1 MKKKILSLFLALAMC
16 LSLLPT
22 AAFAADGAQDPAEP
36 GEEILAPEQ
45 LGDPE
50 KDPDPEQEQEGGP
63 AGVSAP
69 QTGAANSKIAVQATG
84 GHSQYHTEICN
95 TYGCTKHQKLTWY
108 AISTVDQLTSAS
120 GETKGYYL
128 TTDLELTEPWVPTGT
143 VNLCLS
149 GHSITLCAGTEDAP
163 QSVITVNSDL
173 QLNISNCIAIKPDS
187 TSEGIY
193 YGGPY
198 VRHAEHAVGPGITVS
213 NGGTVELFGGNIT
226 QNSDGVVV
234 ENGGTLNM
242 PSNSEVSGNTGA
254 GVRVENGGTLNISGG
269 KIGSNEGCGVDVAQ
283 GSTFNVSGGT
293 EILRNTKNG
302 ETCNVYLHDSATVKV
317 SKLSQAKIGV
327 TVETPPTDGNFVP
340 VTSDNQASRSDQNCI
355 TSDNAAYRVF
365 YSTSKSANNLVL
377 DARPTLLHSD
387 HDKSFVNSLSSSEEG
402 KLLIN
407 GEEAGKNSD
416 TGSTYYVLPD
426 GNYYLEDDL
435 TLSNGLLA
443 YGTKVVLCLNG
454 HNITVTGYSNV
465 VYVGKRSSSASS
477 AGNGEVTLT
486 DCASTPG
493 MLTHSNGQGGG
504 VCVNGGTFIM
514 RGGKISGNNSGVYV
528 YQGNEFKIYGGEIS
542 GNKSYGVSLT
552 PVSGAYS
559 SSSNGEIY
567 MTVGG
572 TAKIT
577 GNWADGT
584 YNAETHLY
592 EQGTTGTAKNVL
604 FTDKP
609 FKYITVDSTLTEG
622 AEIGVTIWK
631 EVTAERGYVA
641 VATYGTALSADATP
655 YVGYFK
661 SDSDAYKVWSSNNNV
676 VIGVWNSED
685 QIHPVC
691 GAVCKHKDA
700 SGDPVHEDI
709 VWTPVSSESGLNNN
723 GDNIYLTQDIELS
736 RTWEISA
743 GGTVNLC
750 LNGHTIKANGDFDAI
765 TLTSN
770 TNTLN
775 ICDCSESGSG
785 KITHGTK
792 GDGTTYSGA
801 GVYMTAVDGRKA
813 TVNMYGGTIT
823 GNTGHTVTVKNV
835 DSTRGGGVYVDSN
848 AQFFMR
854 GGSITENTADVGGGV
869 YYTASNSLFVSGKV
883 NITGNKDTSGADS
896 NVYVPSS
903 SGTPK
908 TVPFYIGDDGL
919 DTAAEIGVR
928 VNDGVIATGGHSP
941 VAQFGTYANAASAY
955 NDGNFH
961 ADNEGDYSFKVA
973 EREQDTITS
982 THVVNLYNGLH
993 EHPICGETCT
1003 DGAHT
1008 ENLSWTGVSSLS
1020 EIKANEDGT
1029 TAYYYLTQD
1038 VTRTASWTAPDNVV
1052 LCLNGYSIMS
1062 TASDTTAIT
1071 VDGTFTLTDC
1081 NGGNGVKY
1089 FKEST
1094 NGRWESVSDYAD
1106 GVITVNGG
1114 VIFHT
1119 AGGATDKG
1127 MSLRSGKFYMYGG
1140 TICGNSGGVYV
1151 ESAAAMTV
1159 SGNATITG
1167 NAGELN
1173 YNVYLNGVITV
1184 GGEFGADAKIGVTT
1198 SGTNISAG
1206 NYKTVAQS
1214 ADGSALTD
1222 DDKEH
1227 FESDMGYT
1235 PQIRNGKIVFVNGT
1249 LHEHPICGKTCTHAG
1264 DEKHTDDLLWEPLTY
1279 ENGYLYHGKSTVGT
1293 TGDSWKI
1300 VYYQLTEGNYYLP
1313 ESITID
1319 KPIMIRGNVN
1329 LCLNGNTLSTN
1340 TTLPADNSAIAFI
1353 TVYEN
1358 CTLTLCDCDT
1368 AGGGTIR
1375 TENGL
1380 HNGVETWYPFDK
1392 NNTSHT
1398 AGNFTMY
1405 GGTITGVQRGVRLCV
1420 ETNGGKS
1427 TFKMYGGKIT
1437 GTKRGVYINDGSI
1450 FEMYAGEITG
1460 NNTQPTLKED
1470 STYFGGGVVVD
1481 IGAMFTMHGGT
1492 ISNNNAY
1499 SGGGVYLVG
1508 DSSSATTTFNMEGGT
1523 ITGNT
1528 TTNGSGGGVYVKDA
1542 TFTMSGD
1549 AAVSNNTNNG
1559 NCGGGVAVTGSYKK
1573 GSFTMRGNST
1583 ISGNTAKFYGG
1594 GVYFADGT
1602 FTMNENAAITGNSAG
1617 NGEYNGEGGGVC
1629 VSTGTFNM
1637 TGGSITGNNV
1647 HLGSNAFAGEGG
1659 GGVYMAPNATMSV
1672 SGSVQIKDNWKNGTL
1687 NTETGVYENGSANNL
1702 YLFAYE
1708 TDKVLK
1714 TVTIGGDLTGA
1725 KIGVTTRYTPEEKGS
1740 ILIATGAPTDHAKF
1754 FTPDVTGQGYTI
1766 TQEGEKLYLS
1776 AHTHHWKYENSSSAA
1791 IKVTCDAPGC
1801 NLKSG
1806 FEVTYTLTAPAED
1819 TLTYDGKGKPATV
1832 VRSAVE
1838 LPNGVSLPEPSAISY
1853 TQTKPTLQQL
1863 EATAVPTNA
1872 GTYTASITMGSV
1884 TASVT
1889 YAIAKA
1895 IPTAD
1900 DFTFTPPT
1908 SLTYDGNPKTATV
1921 TSTKIDASYVTVKYY
1936 QGETEVSDPTNAGT
1950 YTVKIDVTESGNYFA
1965 ASGLN
1970 ANDWMFAIAKN
1981 TTTPTMTLD
1990 QYYSLTYK
1998 KSQLTPPVTVTINGK
2013 SLTENVDYTV
2023 TYGKNIDA
2031 GELAGS
2037 VTINPMGNYEFRQI
2051 VRSFTI
2057 DARYIAV
2064 TASDKTSRVGQN
2076 LVALTYTCTK
2086 GLPYEGDTFTGEL
2099 ATNANKNT
2107 AGTYQITQ
2115 GTLSLGNNYNIA
2127 FTPGT
2132 YTVEDKQ
2139 PQTGFKFENAAVT
2152 KIYGNA
2158 DFTITATDQVDGSSV
2173 TYSSSNE
2180 AVATVDSTGK
2190 VTIVGAGTAKITATA
2205 SATDDYAEA
2214 TAQYT
2219 LTVSPKTLTADDLE
2233 FTANSTFTKEYDG
2246 TTNCT
2251 TATVQIKS
2259 VAKVNSG
2266 DALPEVKGA
2275 YAYDSKD
2282 ATGAT
2287 KVTFTTERTENTNY
2301 ILPAGLTVE
2310 HKASITQRVLT
2321 VGTVTA
2327 TSKQYDGETDAE
2339 ACIASVPLNGVVD
2352 GDSLELDTP
2361 TTDGSYYFTADF
2373 IDANAGQN
2381 KTINGTVVL
2390 YPNKVTANYTF
2401 KDAQDN
2407 ETNEAPFTA
2416 TGEITPADGGSK
2428 GSVERTQK
2436 FTDGDPKTE
2445 TIAWQQLLPA
2455 GQMWNYGSEYYSA
2468 SSVTV
2473 DHGTD
2478 DNGALTYTIT
2488 GGKEDDVVV
2497 FTVSAKCNNYQD
2509 FMYTVRVTLTAR
2521 DPQKLEFK
2529 GVENGKVTKTY
2540 GDQPFTEPL
2549 TGAETTVT
2557 YTSNDEN
2564 VAKVNTKTG
2573 EVTIVGAGTA
2583 EITATAAQTDVY
2595 ASASVSY
2602 TLTVS
2607 KLRIH
2612 VPTAGKNELEYTG
2625 QEQTYLPDGLDTAY
2639 CEIESNKAT
2648 DVIAGGSWHNAD
2660 VSLKDRSNTEW
2671 ADGADSTAHRPYP
2684 FRITPK
2690 PVTVT
2695 ALDKKITAGQ
2705 PAPEL
2710 TSADYTVTGLI
2721 GNDTLGGI
2729 SLYYADPSDLSKAV
2743 TPDTGKAGTYAI
2755 VVTKGGTGSN
2765 NYAPTFVNGTLT
2777 IASRPSGGVVAVTYP
2792 VNVPGETERGS
2803 VSSNVKNASK
2813 GSTVTITVEPEDG
2826 FQLADLTVTDKD
2838 GNELP
2843 LTDKGDGK
2851 YTFTMPAGKVEVNAT
2866 FAEKI
2871 ETSPFADVSTD
2882 AYYYE
2887 AVKWA
2892 AEQGIT
2898 GGVGGG
2904 LFAPDQSCTRAQI
2917 VTFLWRAAGSPEPK
2931 SMSSFSDVPE
2941 DSYYAKA
2948 VAWAVENGITV
2959 GTSATT
2965 FSPDATCTR
2974 AQGVTFLFRAAKASA
2989 DGAPAFRDVAADAYY
3004 AAAVKWATDNSVTNG
3019 IGGGLF
3025 GSDNDCTRA
3034 QIVTFLWRL
3043 YAGK

>member
-50 KDPDPEQEQEGGP
+50 KDPDPEQEGGP

-69 QTGAANSKIAVQATG
+69 QTGAANSEIAVQATG
-84 GHSQYHTEICN
+84 GHSQSHTRICN
-95 TYGCTKHQKLTWY
+95 EYGCTKHQKLTWH
-108 AISTVDQLTSAS
+108 AISTVDQLTSAT

-128 TTDLELTEPWVPTGT
+128 TTDLELTEPWAPTGT

-149 GHSITLCAGTEDAP
+149 GHSITLNAGTEAAP
-163 QSVITVNSDL
+163 QSVITVNSGV
-173 QLNISNCIAIKPDS
+173 QLNISNCISVAPGGTYD
-187 TSEGIY
+187 GIY

-198 VRHAEHAVGPGITVS
+198 IRHAENAVGPGITVLD
-213 NGGTVELFGGNIT
+213 GGTVELFGGDVT

-234 ENGGTLNM
+234 QEGGTLNV
-242 PSNSEVSGNTGA
+242 NSDISENTGA
-254 GVRVENGGTLNISGG
+254 GVRVEAGGTLSLMSSGR
-269 KIGSNEGCGVDVAQ
+269 ILSNAGCGVDVAA
-283 GSTFNVSGGT
+283 GSNFTVSGGA
-293 EILRNTKNG
+293 EVRNNTKNG
-302 ETCNVYLHDSATVKV
+302 ETCNVYLRENATIT
-317 SKLSQAKIGV
+317 LSELSGAEIGV
-327 TVETPPTDGNFVP
+327 TVEALPDQGAFAP
-340 VTSDNQASRSDQNCI
+340 VTSDGKASRNDQNCI
-355 TSDNAAYRVF
+355 TSDNTSYRVF
-365 YSTSKSANNLVL
+365 YSTSKSNGNLVL
-377 DARPTLLHSD
+377 DARPTPLHAD
-387 HDKSFVNSLSSSEEG
+387 HNSETFVNSLSSSDG

-407 GEEAGKNSD
+407 GEEAKTNND
-416 TGSTYYVLPD
+416 TGSTYYVLPE

-443 YGTKVVLCLNG
+443 YSADVVLCLNG
-454 HNITVTGYSNV
+454 HNITVTGTN
-465 VYVGKRSSSASS
+465 YVIYTAKKTSSASGS
-477 AGNGEVTLT
+477 YTFTLT
-486 DCASTPG
+486 DCAEEPG
-493 MLTHSNGQGGG
+493 TLTHSYNQYANGG
-504 VCVNGGTFIM
+504 VYVRDGTFIM

-542 GNKSYGVSLT
+542 GNKGYGVSLT
-552 PVSGAYS
+552 PDSKS
-559 SSSNGEIY
+559 DIY

-572 TAKIT
+572 TAKIM
-577 GNWADGT
+577 GNWENGT
-584 YNAETHLY
+584 YNAENHLY

-609 FKYITVDSTLTEG
+609 FKYITVDSSLTEG
-622 AEIGVTIWK
+622 AEIGVTIWRT
-631 EVTAERGYVA
+631 VTAERDCVA
-641 VATYGTALSADATP
+641 VATCGTSSSADASP
-655 YVGYFK
+655 YVKYFK
-661 SDSDAYKVWSSNNNV
+661 SDSADYKVWSRDNNV
-676 VIGVWNSED
+676 VIGVWNSDD
-685 QIHPVC
+685 QSHPVC
-691 GAVCKHKDA
+691 GAVCNHKDA
-700 SGDPVHEDI
+700 SGKPVHNENI
-709 VWTPVSSESGLNNN
+709 VWTPVSSESGLNN
-723 GDNIYLTQDIELS
+723 GDNIYLTDDVTLT
-736 RTWEISA
+736 RTWQISA

-750 LNGHTIKANGDFDAI
+750 LNGHTITANGDFDAI

-775 ICDCSESGSG
+775 ICDCNASGAG
-785 KITHGTK
+785 KGIITHAEGMT
-792 GDGTTYSGA
+792 GS
-801 GVYMTAVDGRKA
+801 GVYMTAADGRKA

-823 GNTGHTVTVKNV
+823 GNTGHTVTVKNGV
-835 DSTRGGGVYVDSN
+835 STRGGGVYVDSN
-848 AQFFMR
+848 AQFYMH

-869 YYTASNSLFVSGKV
+869 YYTASNSLFVSGNV
-883 NITGNKDTSGADS
+883 NITDNKDTSGADS

-908 TVPFYIGDDGL
+908 TVPFHIAWYVLNED
-919 DTAAEIGVR
+919 ARIGVR
-928 VNDGVIATGGHSP
+928 VDDNLIATGEHSP
-941 VAQFGTYANAASAY
+941 VAQVSVYEDKTNAY
-955 NDGNFH
+955 HEGNFIP
-961 ADNEGDYSFKVA
+961 DNGGDYGFKL
-973 EREQDTITS
+973 EEKDKEHIGIDS

-1008 ENLSWTGVSSLS
+1008 ENLSWTGVSSLDD
-1020 EIKANEDGT
+1020 IVAGT
-1029 TAYYYLTQD
+1029 AEAPNYYFLTKD
-1038 VTRTASWTAPDNVV
+1038 ITTSTSWAAPDNVV

-1071 VDGTFTLTDC
+1071 VDGAFTLTDC
-1081 NGGNGVKY
+1081 NGSNGVKY

-1249 LHEHPICGKTCTHAG
+1249 LHEHPLCGKTCTHAG
-1264 DEKHTDDLLWEPLTY
+1264 DEKHTDDPLWEPLTY
-1279 ENGYLYHGKSTVGT
+1279 ENGYLYHGESTVGT

-1481 IGAMFTMHGGT
+1481 IGATFTMHGGP
-1492 ISNNNAY
+1492 ISNNNAC

-1602 FTMNENAAITGNSAG
+1602 FTMNDNAAITGNSAG

-1647 HLGSNAFAGEGG
+1647 HLGSNAFAGEG

-1776 AHTHHWKYENSSSAA
+1776 AHTHDWEYSVSADNQTIIAECKDTTCTSSDGGSVTISKPKHEVYRDGKEATATVTQYSWAA
-1791 IKVTCDAPGC
+1791 DTV
-1801 NLKSG
+1801 S
-1806 FEVTYTLTAPAED
+1806 EVTYKNYTGDATPLSAAPTDA
-1819 TLTYDGKGKPATV
+1819 GKY
-1832 VRSAVE
+1832 
-1838 LPNGVSLPEPSAISY
+1838 I
-1853 TQTKPTLQQL
+1853 
-1863 EATAVPTNA
+1863 
-1872 GTYTASITMGSV
+1872 ASITAGDK

-1936 QGETEVSDPTNAGT
+1936 QGETKVSDPTNAGT
-1950 YTVKIDVTESGNYFA
+1950 YTVKIDVTESGNYT
-1965 ASGLN
+1965 
-1970 ANDWMFAIAKN
+1970 AKADLTDEN
-1981 TTTPTMTLD
+1981 WAFTILKGTYNGTTTPKTIDIVKGRSIAQTG
-1990 QYYSLTYK
+1990 SLTVTDFFAAETELPAGAK
-1998 KSQLTPPVTVTINGK
+1998 IASVTPASGAMMASVTVNDGTLAYTSATGITATADETYTVTIATTNYTDIK
-2013 SLTENVDYTV
+2013 ATLTFHPV
-2023 TYGKNIDA
+2023 
-2031 GELAGS
+2031 
-2037 VTINPMGNYEFRQI
+2037 
-2051 VRSFTI
+2051 
-2057 DARYIAV
+2057 
-2064 TASDKTSRVGQN
+2064 
-2076 LVALTYTCTK
+2076 
-2086 GLPYEGDTFTGEL
+2086 
-2099 ATNANKNT
+2099 
-2107 AGTYQITQ
+2107 
-2115 GTLSLGNNYNIA
+2115 
-2127 FTPGT
+2127 
-2132 YTVEDKQ
+2132 DKQ
-2139 PQTGFKFENAAVT
+2139 PQTSFAFEESAKTVT
-2152 KIYGNA
+2152 YGDDNVVVK
-2158 DFTITATDQVDGSSV
+2158 ATGQVAGSKV
-2173 TYSSSNE
+2173 TYSSE
-2180 AVATVDSTGK
+2180 DETVAVVDENTGAVVILKASTTPI
-2190 VTIVGAGTAKITATA
+2190 TIKATA
-2205 SATDDYAEA
+2205 SATEEYAEKEISC
-2214 TAQYT
+2214 T

-2301 ILPAGLTVE
+2301 ILPVGLKVE
-2310 HKASITQRVLT
+2310 NAASITKRVLT

-2401 KDAQDN
+2401 KDAQGN
-2407 ETNEAPFTA
+2407 ETNEATFTT
-2416 TGEITPADGGSK
+2416 TGAIAKADSWALTPVNNLTIRYNNRAEQTYTPDW
-2428 GSVERTQK
+2428 
-2436 FTDGDPKTE
+2436 PK
-2445 TIAWQQLLPA
+2445 LLPA
-2455 GQMWNYGSEYYSA
+2455 GQKWTYNLEDTKVTGSA
-2468 SSVTV
+2468 VLA
-2473 DHGTD
+2473 DHSI
-2478 DNGALTYTIT
+2478 GADSGVLTYQLSAGAENDTVTWTIT
-2488 GGKEDDVVV
+2488 A
-2497 FTVSAKCNNYQD
+2497 SCNNYES
-2509 FMYTVRVTLTAR
+2509 FTLTVKLTLIAR
-2521 DPQKLEFK
+2521 NEQTGFAFK
-2529 GVENGKVTKTY
+2529 DVVDGKVTKTY
-2540 GDQPFTEPL
+2540 GDADFTVKA
-2549 TGAETTVT
+2549 TGANEYSEVT
-2557 YTSNDEN
+2557 YESSDEE
-2564 VAKVNTKTG
+2564 VATVDSTG
-2573 EVTIVGAGTA
+2573 KVTIKGAGTA
-2583 EITATAAQTDVY
+2583 TIKAK
-2595 ASASVSY
+2595 ASATPDYEEKEISY
-2602 TLTVS
+2602 ALTVN
-2607 KLRIH
+2607 KLRIP
-2612 VPTAGKNELEYTG
+2612 VPTKGKNELEYTG
-2625 QEQTYLPDGLDTAY
+2625 QEQTYLPDGLDPIY
-2639 CEIESNKAT
+2639 CTIESNKAT
-2648 DVIAGGSWHNAD
+2648 DVIAGGSWHNAE
-2660 VSLKDRSNTEW
+2660 VRLTDRSNTEW
-2671 ADGADSTAHRPYP
+2671 ADGADSIAHRPYP

-2729 SLYYADPSDLSKAV
+2729 SLYYADPSDLSTAV

-2931 SMSSFSDVPE
+2931 SMRSFSDVPE

-3019 IGGGLF
+3019 IGGGMF

>member
-50 KDPDPEQEQEGGP
+50 KDPDPEQEGGP

-69 QTGAANSKIAVQATG
+69 QTGAANSEIAVQATG
-84 GHSQYHTEICN
+84 GHSQSHTRICN
-95 TYGCTKHQKLTWY
+95 EYGCTKHQKLTWH
-108 AISTVDQLTSAS
+108 AISTVDQLTSAT

-128 TTDLELTEPWVPTGT
+128 TTDLELTEPWAPTGT

-149 GHSITLCAGTEDAP
+149 GHSITLNAGTEAAP
-163 QSVITVNSDL
+163 QSVITVNSGV
-173 QLNISNCIAIKPDS
+173 QLNISNCISVAPGGTYD
-187 TSEGIY
+187 GIY

-198 VRHAEHAVGPGITVS
+198 IRHAENAVGPGITVLD
-213 NGGTVELFGGNIT
+213 GGTVELFGGDVT

-234 ENGGTLNM
+234 ENGGTLNVRGDI
-242 PSNSEVSGNTGA
+242 SENTGA
-254 GVRVENGGTLNISGG
+254 GVRVEEGGTLNIISGG
-269 KIGSNEGCGVDVAQ
+269 RILLNNGCGVDVVE
-283 GSTFNVSGGT
+283 GSNFTVSGGA
-293 EILRNTKNG
+293 EVRDNTKNG
-302 ETCNVYLHDSATVKV
+302 ETCNVYLRENATIT
-317 SKLSQAKIGV
+317 LSELSGAEIGV
-327 TVETPPTDGNFVP
+327 TVEALPDQGAFAP
-340 VTSDNQASRSDQNCI
+340 VTSDGKASRNDQNCI
-355 TSDNAAYRVF
+355 TSDNTSYRVF
-365 YSTSKSANNLVL
+365 YSTSKSNGNLVL
-377 DARPTLLHSD
+377 DARPTPLHED
-387 HDKSFVNSLSSSEEG
+387 HDSETFVNSLSSPDG

-407 GEEAGKNSD
+407 GEEAETNNYNG
-416 TGSTYYVLPD
+416 TTYYELPD
-426 GNYYLEDDL
+426 GNYYLEGDL
-435 TLSNGLLA
+435 TLSCGLLA
-443 YGTKVVLCLNG
+443 YSTNVVLCLNG
-454 HNITVTGYSNV
+454 HNITVTGTN
-465 VYVGKRSSSASS
+465 YVIYTAKKTSSASGS
-477 AGNGEVTLT
+477 YTFTLT
-486 DCASTPG
+486 DCAEEPG
-493 MLTHSNGQGGG
+493 TLTHSYNQYANGG
-504 VCVNGGTFIM
+504 VYVRDGTFIM

-542 GNKSYGVSLT
+542 GNKGYGVSLT
-552 PVSGAYS
+552 PDSKSY
-559 SSSNGEIY
+559 IY

-572 TAKIT
+572 TAKIM
-577 GNWADGT
+577 GNWENGT
-584 YNAETHLY
+584 YNAENHLY

-609 FKYITVDSTLTEG
+609 FKYITVDSSLTEG
-622 AEIGVTIWK
+622 AEIGVTIWRT
-631 EVTAERGYVA
+631 VTAERDCVA
-641 VATYGTALSADATP
+641 VATCGTSSSADASP
-655 YVGYFK
+655 YVKYFK
-661 SDSDAYKVWSSNNNV
+661 SDSADYKVWSRDNNV
-676 VIGVWNSED
+676 VIGVWNSDD
-685 QIHPVC
+685 QSHPVC
-691 GAVCKHKDA
+691 GAVCNHKDA
-700 SGDPVHEDI
+700 SGKPVHNENI
-709 VWTPVSSESGLNNN
+709 VWTPVSSESGLNN
-723 GDNIYLTQDIELS
+723 GDNIYLTDDVTLT
-736 RTWEISA
+736 RTWQISA

-750 LNGHTIKANGDFDAI
+750 LNGHTITANGDFDAI

-775 ICDCSESGSG
+775 ICDCNASGAG
-785 KITHGTK
+785 KGIITHAEGMT
-792 GDGTTYSGA
+792 GS
-801 GVYMTAVDGRKA
+801 GVYMTAADGRKA

-823 GNTGHTVTVKNV
+823 GNTGHTVTVKNGV
-835 DSTRGGGVYVDSN
+835 STRGGGVYVDSN
-848 AQFFMR
+848 AQFYMH

-869 YYTASNSLFVSGKV
+869 YYTASNSLFVSGNV
-883 NITGNKDTSGADS
+883 NITDNKDTSGADS

-908 TVPFYIGDDGL
+908 TVPFYIAWYVLNED
-919 DTAAEIGVR
+919 ARIGVR
-928 VNDGVIATGGHSP
+928 VDDNLIATGEHSP
-941 VAQFGTYANAASAY
+941 VAQVSVYEDKTNAY
-955 NDGNFH
+955 HEGNFIP
-961 ADNEGDYSFKVA
+961 DNGGDYGFKL
-973 EREQDTITS
+973 EEKDKEHIGIDS

-1008 ENLSWTGVSSLS
+1008 ENLSWTGVSSLDD
-1020 EIKANEDGT
+1020 IVAGT
-1029 TAYYYLTQD
+1029 AEAPNYYFLTKD
-1038 VTRTASWTAPDNVV
+1038 ITTSTSWAAPDNVV

-1071 VDGTFTLTDC
+1071 VDGAFTLTDC
-1081 NGGNGVKY
+1081 NGSNGVKY

-1249 LHEHPICGKTCTHAG
+1249 LHEHPLCGKTCTHAG
-1264 DEKHTDDLLWEPLTY
+1264 DEKHTDDPLWEPLTY
-1279 ENGYLYHGKSTVGT
+1279 ENGYLYHGESTVGT

-1481 IGAMFTMHGGT
+1481 IGATFTMHGGT

-1659 GGVYMAPNATMSV
+1659 GVYMAPNATMSV

-1708 TDKVLK
+1708 TDEVLK

-1776 AHTHHWKYENSSSAA
+1776 AHTHDWEYSVSADNQTIIAECKDTTCTSSDGGN
-1791 IKVTCDAPGC
+1791 VTISKP
-1801 NLKSG
+1801 KH
-1806 FEVTYTLTAPAED
+1806 EVYR
-1819 TLTYDGKGKPATV
+1819 DGK
-1832 VRSAVE
+1832 
-1838 LPNGVSLPEPSAISY
+1838 
-1853 TQTKPTLQQL
+1853 
-1863 EATAVPTNA
+1863 EATAKVTQNSWAADTVSDVTYKNYTGDETPLSPAPTDA
-1872 GTYTASITMGSV
+1872 GHYIASITVGGK
-1884 TASVT
+1884 TAWVD
-1889 YAIAKA
+1889 YEIGKA
-1895 IPTAD
+1895 TPTAD
-1900 DFTFTPPT
+1900 DFNFTAPT
-1908 SLTYDGNPKTATV
+1908 
-1921 TSTKIDASYVTVKYY
+1921 
-1936 QGETEVSDPTNAGT
+1936 DPTYNGEVKSADFTWVDGVSGMGKIGIRHYNESGEMVIPKDAGT
-1950 YTVKIDVTESGNYFA
+1950 YTVKIDVTESGNYT
-1965 ASGLN
+1965 
-1970 ANDWMFAIAKN
+1970 AKADLTDEN
-1981 TTTPTMTLD
+1981 WAFTILKGTYNGTTTPKTIDIVKGRSIAQTG
-1990 QYYSLTYK
+1990 SLTVTDFFAAETELPAGAK
-1998 KSQLTPPVTVTINGK
+1998 IASVTPASGAMMASVTVNDGTLAYTSATGITATADETYTVTIATTNYK
-2013 SLTENVDYTV
+2013 DITATLTFH
-2023 TYGKNIDA
+2023 
-2031 GELAGS
+2031 
-2037 VTINPMGNYEFRQI
+2037 P
-2051 VRSFTI
+2051 
-2057 DARYIAV
+2057 
-2064 TASDKTSRVGQN
+2064 
-2076 LVALTYTCTK
+2076 
-2086 GLPYEGDTFTGEL
+2086 
-2099 ATNANKNT
+2099 
-2107 AGTYQITQ
+2107 
-2115 GTLSLGNNYNIA
+2115 
-2127 FTPGT
+2127 
-2132 YTVEDKQ
+2132 VEKQ
-2139 PQTGFKFENAAVT
+2139 PQTSFAFEESAKTVA
-2152 KIYGNA
+2152 YGDDNVVVK
-2158 DFTITATDQVDGSSV
+2158 ATGQVAGSKV
-2173 TYSSSNE
+2173 TYSSE
-2180 AVATVDSTGK
+2180 DETVAVVDENTGAVVILKASTTPI
-2190 VTIVGAGTAKITATA
+2190 TIKATA
-2205 SATDDYAEA
+2205 SATEKYAEKEISC
-2214 TAQYT
+2214 T

-2287 KVTFTTERTENTNY
+2287 KVTFNSERTENTNY
-2301 ILPAGLTVE
+2301 ILPANLTVE
-2310 HKASITQRVLT
+2310 HAANITKRVLT
-2321 VGTVTA
+2321 VGDMTTKP
-2327 TSKQYDGETDAE
+2327 KQYDRYDNATFYVTGIELIGTVSGETLKMDATG
-2339 ACIASVPLNGVVD
+2339 AP
-2352 GDSLELDTP
+2352 GDYGIFDTKF
-2361 TTDGSYYFTADF
+2361 DSAD
-2373 IDANAGQN
+2373 AGKN
-2381 KTINGTVVL
+2381 KRITGTVTL
-2390 YPNKVTANYTF
+2390 LGSSALASNYTF
-2401 KDAQDN
+2401 EVDGK
-2407 ETNEAPFTA
+2407 ESSTAPFTA

-2455 GQMWNYGSEYYSA
+2455 GQTWNYGSEYYSA

-2509 FMYTVRVTLTAR
+2509 FTYTVRVTLTAR

-2557 YTSNDEN
+2557 YTSSDEN
-2564 VAKVNTKTG
+2564 VAKVNAQTG

-2583 EITATAAQTDVY
+2583 EITAAAAETDVY
-2595 ASASVSY
+2595 ASASASY
-2602 TLTVS
+2602 ALTVN
-2607 KLRIH
+2607 KLRIP
-2612 VPTAGKNELEYTG
+2612 VPTKGKNELEYTDH
-2625 QEQTYLPDGLDTAY
+2625 EQTYLPDGLDPIY
-2639 CEIESNKAT
+2639 CTIESNKAT
-2648 DVIAGGSWHNAD
+2648 NVIAGGGWHNAD

-2710 TSADYTVTGLI
+2710 TSADYTITGLI

-2755 VVTKGGTGSN
+2755 VVTEGGTGSN

-2931 SMSSFSDVPE
+2931 SMCSFSDVPE

>member
-50 KDPDPEQEQEGGP
+50 KDPDPEQEQEGDP

-108 AISTVDQLTSAS
+108 AISTVDQLKSAS

-128 TTDLELTEPWVPTGT
+128 TTDLELTEPWTPTGT

-149 GHSITLCAGTEDAP
+149 GHSITLSAGTEAAP
-163 QSVITVNSDL
+163 QSVITVNSGV
-173 QLNISNCIAIKPDS
+173 QLNISNCISLAPGGTYD
-187 TSEGIY
+187 GIY

-198 VRHAEHAVGPGITVS
+198 IQHAKNAVGPGITVLD
-213 NGGTVELFGGNIT
+213 GGTVELFDGDVT

-234 ENGGTLNM
+234 ENGGTLNVRGDI
-242 PSNSEVSGNTGA
+242 SENTGA
-254 GVRVENGGTLNISGG
+254 GVRLEEGGTLSIISGG
-269 KIGSNEGCGVDVAQ
+269 RILLNNGCGVEVAA
-283 GSTFNVSGGT
+283 GSNFTVSGGA
-293 EILRNTKNG
+293 EVRNNTKGG
-302 ETCNVYLHDSATVKV
+302 ETCNVYLRENATMT
-317 SKLSQAKIGV
+317 LSGLSSAKIGV
-327 TVETPPTDGNFVP
+327 TVEKLPDEGAFVP
-340 VTSDNQASRSDQNCI
+340 VTSDDNASRSDQNCI
-355 TSDNAAYRVF
+355 TSDNASYRVF
-365 YSTSKSANNLVL
+365 YSTSKSNGNLVL
-377 DARPTLLHSD
+377 DARPTPLHED
-387 HDKSFVNSLSSSEEG
+387 HNSETFVNSLSSSDG

-407 GEEAGKNSD
+407 GEEAKINSD
-416 TGSTYYVLPD
+416 TGSTYYVLPE

-435 TLSNGLLA
+435 TLSCGLLA
-443 YGTKVVLCLNG
+443 YSTNVVLCLNG
-454 HNITVTGYSNV
+454 HNITVTGTS
-465 VYVGKRSSSASS
+465 YVIYTAKKTSSGSYAF
-477 AGNGEVTLT
+477 TLT
-486 DCASTPG
+486 DCADEPG
-493 MLTHSNGQGGG
+493 TLTHLYNQYANGG
-504 VCVNGGTFIM
+504 VCVRDGTFIM

-542 GNKSYGVSLT
+542 GNKGYGVSLT
-552 PVSGAYS
+552 PDSKSY
-559 SSSNGEIY
+559 IY

-572 TAKIT
+572 TAKIRD
-577 GNWADGT
+577 NWADGA
-584 YNAETHLY
+584 YNAATGLY

-631 EVTAERGYVA
+631 VVTAERDCVA
-641 VATYGTALSADATP
+641 VATCGTALSADASP
-655 YVGYFK
+655 YVKYFK

-676 VIGVWNSED
+676 VIGVWNSDD

-691 GAVCKHKDA
+691 GAVCNHKDA
-700 SGDPVHEDI
+700 SGKPVHNENI
-709 VWTPVSSESGLNNN
+709 VWTPVSSATGLNN
-723 GDNIYLTQDIELS
+723 GDNIYLTDDITLT
-736 RTWEISA
+736 RTWQISA

-750 LNGHTIKANGDFDAI
+750 LNGHTITANGDFDAI

-801 GVYMTAVDGRKA
+801 GVYMTAADGRKA

-835 DSTRGGGVYVDSN
+835 NSTRGGGVYVDSN
-848 AQFFMR
+848 AQFYMH
-854 GGSITENTADVGGGV
+854 GGSITENTANVGGGV
-869 YYTASNSLFVSGKV
+869 YYTASNSLYVSGNV
-883 NITGNKDTSGADS
+883 NITGNKDTSGAAS
-896 NVYVPSS
+896 NVNVPTS

-908 TVPFYIGDDGL
+908 TVPFCIGPNVLGKN
-919 DTAAEIGVR
+919 AEIGLR
-928 VNDGVIATGGHSP
+928 LADEVIATGAHSP
-941 VAQFGTYANAASAY
+941 VAYVGPQIDAKDKISAY
-955 NDGNFH
+955 NEGNFIL
-961 ADNEGDYSFKVA
+961 DNDGGDYTFKLVETDEYPGLPTKYA
-973 EREQDTITS
+973 
-982 THVVNLYNGLH
+982 VNLYNGLH
-993 EHPICGETCT
+993 EHPICGTKGCEESGH
-1003 DGAHT
+1003 DDKLWLPISDESA
-1008 ENLSWTGVSSLS
+1008 LR
-1020 EIKANEDGT
+1020 AA
-1029 TAYYYLTQD
+1029 TAGYYYLTKD
-1038 VTRTASWTAPDNVV
+1038 IILWHGTWEPKDSVV
-1052 LCLNGYSIMS
+1052 LCLNGCNIE
-1062 TASDTTAIT
+1062 ANVDSDTI
-1071 VDGTFTLTDC
+1071 VVNSGRTFTLTDC
-1081 NGGNGVKY
+1081 KGTTGEYGKITHWGDDKNGRGVSVNGQNAEFIMYGGNISGNTVTGNGGGVYVNDRATFTMYGGEISGNKATG
-1089 FKEST
+1089 T
-1094 NGRWESVSDYAD
+1094 NSCG
-1106 GVITVNGG
+1106 GG
-1114 VIFHT
+1114 VYVS
-1119 AGGATDKG
+1119 ADATDTNHK
-1127 MSLRSGKFYMYGG
+1127 STFNMYGG
-1140 TICGNSGGVYV
+1140 TISGNEATGGSGGGVYVYYSTFSMENGTIGGSASTGNKAFGKGGGGVYVFNGTFTMSGSAAVSGNSTADSVGTGHGGGVYVDGIGGTFTMSGSAAVSGNTASGNGGGVYV
-1151 ESAAAMTV
+1151 E
-1159 SGNATITG
+1159 N
-1167 NAGELN
+1167 
-1173 YNVYLNGVITV
+1173 
-1184 GGEFGADAKIGVTT
+1184 K
-1198 SGTNISAG
+1198 
-1206 NYKTVAQS
+1206 
-1214 ADGSALTD
+1214 GS
-1222 DDKEH
+1222 
-1227 FESDMGYT
+1227 S
-1235 PQIRNGKIVFVNGT
+1235 
-1249 LHEHPICGKTCTHAG
+1249 
-1264 DEKHTDDLLWEPLTY
+1264 
-1279 ENGYLYHGKSTVGT
+1279 
-1293 TGDSWKI
+1293 
-1300 VYYQLTEGNYYLP
+1300 
-1313 ESITID
+1313 
-1319 KPIMIRGNVN
+1319 
-1329 LCLNGNTLSTN
+1329 
-1340 TTLPADNSAIAFI
+1340 
-1353 TVYEN
+1353 
-1358 CTLTLCDCDT
+1358 
-1368 AGGGTIR
+1368 
-1375 TENGL
+1375 
-1380 HNGVETWYPFDK
+1380 
-1392 NNTSHT
+1392 
-1398 AGNFTMY
+1398 FTMS
-1405 GGTITGVQRGVRLCV
+1405 GRAAVSDNTA
-1420 ETNGGKS
+1420 S
-1427 TFKMYGGKIT
+1427 
-1437 GTKRGVYINDGSI
+1437 GS
-1450 FEMYAGEITG
+1450 
-1460 NNTQPTLKED
+1460 
-1470 STYFGGGVVVD
+1470 GGGVYVNCST
-1481 IGAMFTMHGGT
+1481 FTMNAGT
-1492 ISNNNAY
+1492 ISGNETTGANSDGGGVCVAGLDNDTSTFTMKNGTISGNSAKGTGGNGGGVYVSQSKFELKKGTISGNNAAY
-1499 SGGGVYLVG
+1499 SGGGVYVTG
-1508 DSSSATTTFNMEGGT
+1508 NSSNSGAFTMTGGT
-1523 ITGNT
+1523 VTGNNAAS
-1528 TTNGSGGGVYVKDA
+1528 TNGSGGGVYVAIDA
-1542 TFTMSGD
+1542 NMTVSGD
-1549 AAVSNNTNNG
+1549 
-1559 NCGGGVAVTGSYKK
+1559 
-1573 GSFTMRGNST
+1573 
-1583 ISGNTAKFYGG
+1583 
-1594 GVYFADGT
+1594 
-1602 FTMNENAAITGNSAG
+1602 
-1617 NGEYNGEGGGVC
+1617 
-1629 VSTGTFNM
+1629 
-1637 TGGSITGNNV
+1637 
-1647 HLGSNAFAGEGG
+1647 
-1659 GGVYMAPNATMSV
+1659 
-1672 SGSVQIKDNWKNGTL
+1672 VQITDNWKNGTL
-1687 NTETGVYENGSANNL
+1687 NSDGSAYEKGESGTASNL
-1702 YLFAYE
+1702 YLGNG
-1708 TDKVLK
+1708 K
-1714 TVTIGGDLTGA
+1714 TVAIGTGGLTGEA
-1725 KIGVTTRYTPEEKGS
+1725 KIGITTRTAPESTAENTVQF
-1740 ILIATGAPTDHAKF
+1740 ATGAPTDHAKF

-1766 TQEGEKLYLS
+1766 TLPEGENNLYLS
-1776 AHTHHWKYENSSSAA
+1776 AHTHDWEYSVSADNQTIIAKCKDNTCTSSDGGSVTISKPKHEVYRDGKDATA
-1791 IKVTCDAPGC
+1791 KVTQNSWAADTV
-1801 NLKSG
+1801 SD
-1806 FEVTYTLTAPAED
+1806 VTYKNYTGDETPLSPAPTDAGHYIASITVGGKTAWVDYEIGKATPKAD
-1819 TLTYDGKGKPATV
+1819 DFIFSVPGNLTYDG
-1832 VRSAVE
+1832 S
-1838 LPNGVSLPEPSAISY
+1838 
-1853 TQTKPTLQQL
+1853 
-1863 EATAVPTNA
+1863 
-1872 GTYTASITMGSV
+1872 
-1884 TASVT
+1884 
-1889 YAIAKA
+1889 
-1895 IPTAD
+1895 
-1900 DFTFTPPT
+1900 
-1908 SLTYDGNPKTATV
+1908 PKTATV

-1936 QGETEVSDPTNAGT
+1936 QDGTKVSEPTNAGT
-1950 YTVKIDVTESGNYFA
+1950 YTVKIDVTESGNYT
-1965 ASGLN
+1965 
-1970 ANDWMFAIAKN
+1970 AKSDLTDEN
-1981 TTTPTMTLD
+1981 WAFTILKGTYNGTTTPKTVDIVKGRSTAQSGTLTVADFFAAETELPAGAKIASVTPASGTMMVSVTVND
-1990 QYYSLTYK
+1990 GTLTYT
-1998 KSQLTPPVTVTINGK
+1998 SNTNITATENESYTVTISTTNY
-2013 SLTENVDYTV
+2013 NNFTV
-2023 TYGKNIDA
+2023 T
-2031 GELAGS
+2031 L
-2037 VTINPMGNYEFRQI
+2037 TFRP
-2051 VRSFTI
+2051 
-2057 DARYIAV
+2057 A
-2064 TASDKTSRVGQN
+2064 
-2076 LVALTYTCTK
+2076 
-2086 GLPYEGDTFTGEL
+2086 
-2099 ATNANKNT
+2099 
-2107 AGTYQITQ
+2107 
-2115 GTLSLGNNYNIA
+2115 
-2127 FTPGT
+2127 
-2132 YTVEDKQ
+2132 DKQ

-2152 KIYGNA
+2152 KTYGNA
-2158 DFTITATDQVDGSSV
+2158 DFTVTATGAVTGSSV
-2173 TYSSSNE
+2173 TYSSSNT

-2190 VTIVGAGTAKITATA
+2190 VTIVGAGTAKIIATA

-2214 TAQYT
+2214 TAEYT

-2233 FTANSTFTKEYDG
+2233 FTPNSTFTKEYDG
-2246 TTNCT
+2246 NTTCT
-2251 TATVQIKS
+2251 TATVQIKDS
-2259 VAKVNSG
+2259 AKVNSG

-2301 ILPAGLTVE
+2301 LLPEGLTVE
-2310 HKASITQRVLT
+2310 HAANITKRVLT

-2352 GDSLELDTP
+2352 GDSLVLDTP

-2381 KTINGTVVL
+2381 KTINGTVKL
-2390 YPNKVTANYTF
+2390 YDNNNLTANYTF

-2455 GQMWNYGSEYYSA
+2455 GQTWNYGSEYYSA

-2509 FMYTVRVTLTAR
+2509 FTYTVRVTLTAR

-2529 GVENGKVTKTY
+2529 GVENGKVTRTY
-2540 GDQPFTEPL
+2540 GDADFTVKA
-2549 TGAETTVT
+2549 TGANEYSEVT
-2557 YTSNDEN
+2557 YESSDEEVATVDSNG
-2564 VAKVNTKTG
+2564 K
-2573 EVTIVGAGTA
+2573 VTIKGAGTA
-2583 EITATAAQTDVY
+2583 TIKAK
-2595 ASASVSY
+2595 ASATPDYEEKEISY
-2602 TLTVS
+2602 ALTVN
-2607 KLRIH
+2607 KLRIP
-2612 VPTAGKNELEYTG
+2612 VPTKGKNELEYTG
-2625 QEQTYLPDGLDTAY
+2625 REQTYLPDGLDLIY
-2639 CEIESNKAT
+2639 CTIESNKAT
-2648 DVIAGGSWHNAD
+2648 NVIAGGSWHNAEVRLTD
-2660 VSLKDRSNTEW
+2660 WSNTEW
-2671 ADGADSTAHRPYP
+2671 ADGADSIAHRPYP

-2931 SMSSFSDVPE
+2931 SMRSFSDVPE

>member
-50 KDPDPEQEQEGGP
+50 KDPDPEQEGGP

-69 QTGAANSKIAVQATG
+69 QTGAANSEIAVQATG
-84 GHSQYHTEICN
+84 GHSQYHTRICN
-95 TYGCTKHQKLTWY
+95 EYGCTEHRTLTWST
-108 AISTVDQLTSAS
+108 ISTVDQLTSAT

-128 TTDLELTEPWVPTGT
+128 TTDLELTEPWTPTGT

-149 GHSITLCAGTEDAP
+149 GHSITLSAGTEAAP
-163 QSVITVNSDL
+163 QSVITVNSGV
-173 QLNISNCIAIKPDS
+173 QLNISNCISVAPGGTYD
-187 TSEGIY
+187 GIY

-198 VRHAEHAVGPGITVS
+198 IRHAENAVGPGITVLD
-213 NGGTVELFGGNIT
+213 GGTVELFGGDVT

-234 ENGGTLNM
+234 QEGGTLNV
-242 PSNSEVSGNTGA
+242 NSDISENTGA
-254 GVRVENGGTLNISGG
+254 GVRVEAGGTLSLMSSGR
-269 KIGSNEGCGVDVAQ
+269 ILSNAGCGVDVAAD
-283 GSTFNVSGGT
+283 SNFTVSGGA
-293 EILRNTKNG
+293 EVRNNTKDG
-302 ETCNVYLHDSATVKV
+302 ETCNVYLRENATIT
-317 SKLSQAKIGV
+317 LSELSGAKIGV
-327 TVETPPTDGNFVP
+327 TVEKLPDEGAFVP
-340 VTSDNQASRSDQNCI
+340 VTSDGEASRSDQNCI
-355 TSDNAAYRVF
+355 TSDNASYRVF
-365 YSTSKSANNLVL
+365 YSTSKSNGNLVL
-377 DARPTLLHSD
+377 DARPTPLHED
-387 HDKSFVNSLSSSEEG
+387 HDSETFVNSLSSPDG

-407 GEEAGKNSD
+407 GEEAETNNYNG
-416 TGSTYYVLPD
+416 TTYYELPD
-426 GNYYLEDDL
+426 GNYYLEGDL
-435 TLSNGLLA
+435 TLSCGLLA
-443 YGTKVVLCLNG
+443 YSTNVVLCLNG
-454 HNITVTGYSNV
+454 HNITVTGNRPIV
-465 VYVGKRSSSASS
+465 CVGKKTAGSSSS
-477 AGNGEVTLT
+477 NGEVTLT
-486 DCASTPG
+486 DCGTDG
-493 MLTHSNGQGGG
+493 TLTHSNGQGGG

-514 RGGKISGNNSGVYV
+514 RGGKISGNNSGVEV
-528 YQGNEFKIYGGEIS
+528 KQGNEFKIYGGEIS

-559 SSSNGEIY
+559 SSNGKIY

-592 EQGTTGTAKNVL
+592 EQGATGTARNVYYY
-604 FTDKP
+604 FTKEQQDQGQRL
-609 FKYITVDSTLTEG
+609 FKYITVDSSLKDG

-631 EVTAERGYVA
+631 TLTGERDYVA
-641 VATYGTALSADATP
+641 VATCGTSSSADASP
-655 YVGYFK
+655 YVKYFK
-661 SDSDAYKVWSSNNNV
+661 SDSDAYKVWSVKNHV

-691 GAVCKHKDA
+691 GAVCNHKDA
-700 SGDPVHEDI
+700 SGKPVHNENI
-709 VWTPVSSESGLNNN
+709 VWTPVSSESGLNN
-723 GDNIYLTQDIELS
+723 GDNIYLTDDVTLT
-736 RTWEISA
+736 RTWQISA

-848 AQFFMR
+848 AQFSMR

-941 VAQFGTYANAASAY
+941 VAQFGMYANAASAY

-993 EHPICGETCT
+993 EHPICGKTCT

-1052 LCLNGYSIMS
+1052 LCLNGYGIMS

-1081 NGGNGVKY
+1081 NGSNGVKY

-1235 PQIRNGKIVFVNGT
+1235 PQIRNGKIVFVNGV
-1249 LHEHPICGKTCTHAG
+1249 LHEHPLCGKTCAHAG

-1279 ENGYLYHGKSTVGT
+1279 ENGTLCRDGWRVGT
-1293 TGDSWKI
+1293 TTGYSI
-1300 VYYQLTEGNYYLP
+1300 VYYKLTAGNYYLP

-1319 KPIMIRGNVN
+1319 KPIMIYGDVN
-1329 LCLNGNTLSTN
+1329 LCLNGKTLSTN
-1340 TTLPADNSAIAFI
+1340 FAADNSKPFI
-1353 TVYEN
+1353 SVLWN
-1358 CTLTLCDCDT
+1358 HTLTLCDCDT
-1368 AGGGTIR
+1368 ESKGTIK
-1375 TENGL
+1375 T
-1380 HNGVETWYPFDK
+1380 K
-1392 NNTSHT
+1392 NNLRYGVQTYYST
-1398 AGNFTMY
+1398 KDGEKAGNFTMY
-1405 GGTITGVQRGVRLCV
+1405 GGTITGTQRGVLIGKLAYG
-1420 ETNGGKS
+1420 EKS

-1437 GTKRGVYINDGSI
+1437 GTQRGVYVNDGSI
-1450 FEMYAGEITG
+1450 FELYGGEISH
-1460 NNTQPTLKED
+1460 NNTQPNLTENEE
-1470 STYFGGGVVVD
+1470 YFGGGVVVD
-1481 IGAMFTMHGGT
+1481 IGATFTMHGGT

-1740 ILIATGAPTDHAKF
+1740 ILIATGAAEGTDYTAI
-1754 FTPDVTGQGYTI
+1754 FTPDVTNKGYSVDQDGTD
-1766 TQEGEKLYLS
+1766 LYLS
-1776 AHTHHWKYENSSSAA
+1776 AHQHSWKYELSEDGKTITA
-1791 IKVTCDAPGC
+1791 TCTADGC
-1801 NLKSG
+1801 NLTGNSG
-1806 FEVTYTLTAPAED
+1806 GNVTIVAPDEN
-1819 TLTYDGKGKPATV
+1819 TLTYDGNTKEATLEGALTTGV
-1832 VRSAVE
+1832 T
-1838 LPNGVSLPEPSAISY
+1838 LPDIKYYYKIGEQEY
-1853 TQTKPTLQQL
+1853 QL
-1863 EATAVPTNA
+1863 ETGAKPTNA
-1872 GTYTASITMGSV
+1872 KSYRAEITVGGV
-1884 TASVT
+1884 NASVD
-1889 YAIAKA
+1889 YEIKKA
-1895 IPTAD
+1895 TPTAD
-1900 DFTFTPPT
+1900 EFTFTPPT
-1908 SLTYDGNPKTATV
+1908 SLTYDGSPKTATV
-1921 TSTKIDASYVTVKYY
+1921 TSTKIDASYVKVKYY
-1936 QGETEVSDPTNAGT
+1936 QSETEVSDPTNAGT
-1950 YTVKIDVTESGNYFA
+1950 YTVKIDVTESGNYT
-1965 ASGLN
+1965 
-1970 ANDWMFAIAKN
+1970 AKADLTDEN
-1981 TTTPTMTLD
+1981 WAFTILKGTYNGTTTPKTIDIVKGRSIAQTG
-1990 QYYSLTYK
+1990 SLTVADFFAAK
-1998 KSQLTPPVTVTINGK
+1998 TELPAGAKIASVTPASGAMMASVTVNDGTLAYTSATGITATADETYTVTIATTNYTDIK
-2013 SLTENVDYTV
+2013 ATLTFHPV
-2023 TYGKNIDA
+2023 
-2031 GELAGS
+2031 
-2037 VTINPMGNYEFRQI
+2037 
-2051 VRSFTI
+2051 
-2057 DARYIAV
+2057 
-2064 TASDKTSRVGQN
+2064 
-2076 LVALTYTCTK
+2076 
-2086 GLPYEGDTFTGEL
+2086 
-2099 ATNANKNT
+2099 
-2107 AGTYQITQ
+2107 
-2115 GTLSLGNNYNIA
+2115 
-2127 FTPGT
+2127 
-2132 YTVEDKQ
+2132 DKQ
-2139 PQTGFKFENAAVT
+2139 PQTSFAFEESAKTVT
-2152 KIYGNA
+2152 YGDDNVVVK
-2158 DFTITATDQVDGSSV
+2158 ATGQVAGSKV
-2173 TYSSSNE
+2173 TYSSENE
-2180 AVATVDSTGK
+2180 TVAVVDENTGAVAILKASTTPI
-2190 VTIVGAGTAKITATA
+2190 TIKAKA
-2205 SATDDYAEA
+2205 SATEEYAEKEISC
-2214 TAQYT
+2214 T

-2301 ILPAGLTVE
+2301 ILPVGLKVE
-2310 HKASITQRVLT
+2310 NAASITKRVLT

-2509 FMYTVRVTLTAR
+2509 FTYTVRVTLTAR

-2557 YTSNDEN
+2557 YTSSDEN
-2564 VAKVNTKTG
+2564 VAKVNAQTG

-2583 EITATAAQTDVY
+2583 EITAAAAETDVY
-2595 ASASVSY
+2595 ASASASY
-2602 TLTVS
+2602 ALTVN
-2607 KLRIH
+2607 KLRIP
-2612 VPTAGKNELEYTG
+2612 VPTKGKNELEYTDH
-2625 QEQTYLPDGLDTAY
+2625 EQTYLPDGLDPIY
-2639 CEIESNKAT
+2639 CTIESNKAT
-2648 DVIAGGSWHNAD
+2648 NVIAGGGWHNAD

-2729 SLYYADPSDLSKAV
+2729 SLYYADPSDLRTAV